1 MTSADRVPEPSGAD
15 LVRLHDPD
23 TKLVPG
29 PELGPDE
36 HPTLAGWGNLP
47 SPGVEVRG
55 EDLRALTAGRVLSRG
70 LGRAYGDSA
79 LPPPGELEVAG
90 TVLADRILGF
100 DPETGVMHA
109 EAGLSLHAINRLLIP
124 RGFFPPVTP
133 GTQFVTLGGAV
144 AADVHG
150 KNHHVAGCFG
160 QHVRRLLM
168 RVADGRVLWCSREE
182 HPDLFW
188 ATIGGMGLTGHI
200 LEVEFRM
207 DRIPS
212 TWIWGE
218 TLRVPDITEYVRML
232 KESAGDWP
240 MTMGWIDC
248 VSKGR
253 KLGRGVL
260 FRGRWATA
268 DEARAKPARPFSR
281 LTLPFMLPSW
291 TLNPLSVR
299 VFNAGVY
306 WKPTHGLK
314 PVHWESFFYP
324 LDKVRHWNRA
334 YGRKGFTQ
342 YQCVLPD
349 EAGPEAARRFLEV
362 LTSTP
367 GGTSF
372 LCVIKDCGPQSEAM
386 LSFPRRGIS
395 IALDIPVRRDT
406 QALVDRL
413 NEATLAE
420 GGRIY
425 LAKDAFTRP
434 DHFRAMEGER
444 LERFMEVRR
453 RWDPQLRMR
462 SAQSVRVL
470 GDPAG
475 PGVQTG
481 SPKV

>member
-1 MTSADRVPEPSGAD
+1 MSHAEAAESSTAE
-15 LVRLHDPD
+15 LVALRDP
-23 TKLVPG
+23 TLKLVPG
-29 PELGPDE
+29 PVVDPA
-36 HPTLAGWGNLP
+36 HAPQLAGWGNLP
-47 SPGVEVRG
+47 RPGVEVRS
-55 EDLRALTAGRVLSRG
+55 EDLEALTAGRVLSRG

-100 DPETGVMHA
+100 DPQTRLLHA
-109 EAGLSLHAINRLLIP
+109 EAGLSLLAINRLLLP
-124 RGFFPPVTP
+124 RGLFPPVTP

-160 QHVRRLLM
+160 QHVTRLRM
-168 RVADGRVLWCSREE
+168 RVADGRVLWCSREQ

-200 LEVEFRM
+200 LEVELRM
-207 DRIPS
+207 DAVPS
-212 TWIWGE
+212 SWIWGE
-218 TLRVPDITEYVRML
+218 TMRVPDILEYIRL
-232 KESAGDWP
+232 LDESAAAWP

-253 KLGRGVL
+253 NLGRGVL
-260 FRGRWATA
+260 FRGRWATPE
-268 DEARAKPARPFSR
+268 EAPPRFAKPFSR
-281 LTLPFMLPSW
+281 LSVPIMAPSW
-291 TLNPLSVR
+291 SLNSLSVR
-299 VFNAGVY
+299 AFNELY
-306 WKPTHGLK
+306 YRKPVHGLK

-324 LDKVRHWNRA
+324 LDKLWHWNRI

-342 YQCVLPD
+342 YQCVLPR
-349 EAGPEAARRFLEV
+349 EAGPEAAKRFLEV

-386 LSFPRRGIS
+386 LSFPLRGIS
-395 IALDIPVRRDT
+395 IALDIPVRANT

-413 NEATLAE
+413 NEATIAE
-420 GGRIY
+420 GGRVY

-434 DHFRAMEGER
+434 EHFRAMEGAR
-444 LERFMEVRR
+444 YDRFMEVRR
-453 RWDPQLRMR
+453 RWDPELRLR
-462 SAQSVRVL
+462 SAQSVRVFE
-470 GDPAG
+470 DR
-475 PGVQTG
+475 
-481 SPKV
+481 

>member
-1 MTSADRVPEPSGAD
+1 MSNNAADSEIDGALVPLRDPTRK
-15 LVRLHDPD
+15 LVR
-23 TKLVPG
+23 
-29 PELGPDE
+29 GPD
-36 HPTLAGWGNLP
+36 PASVAGATLAGWGNLP
-47 SPGVEVRG
+47 GLGVEVRS

-100 DPETGVMHA
+100 DPETGLMRA
-109 EAGLSLHAINRLLIP
+109 EAGLSLHAINGMMIR

-160 QHVRRLLM
+160 QHVTRLLM
-168 RVADGRVLWCSREE
+168 RVPDGRVLWCSRED

-212 TWIWGE
+212 SWIWGE
-218 TLRVPDITEYVRML
+218 TLRVPDIGEYVRLL

-260 FRGRWATA
+260 FRGRWATPE
-268 DEARAKPARPFSR
+268 EAPKKLAEPFGR
-281 LTLPFMLPSW
+281 LTVPFMLPSR
-291 TLNPLSVR
+291 TLNPLTVR
-299 VFNAGVY
+299 LFNAGVY
-306 WKPTHGLK
+306 WKPTHRLK

-349 EAGPEAARRFLEV
+349 SAGPDAARRFLEV

-372 LCVIKDCGPQSEAM
+372 LCVIKDCGPQNEAM
-386 LSFPRRGIS
+386 LSFPMRGIS
-395 IALDIPVRRDT
+395 IALDIPVRKDT

-444 LERFMEVRR
+444 LERFMAVRR
-453 RWDPQLRMR
+453 SWDPDLHMR
-462 SAQSVRVL
+462 SAQSVRIF
-470 GDPAG
+470 GDPI
-475 PGVQTG
+475 
-481 SPKV
+481 

>member
-1 MTSADRVPEPSGAD
+1 MQAEQPVMQA
-15 LVRLHDPD
+15 
-23 TKLVPG
+23 KLIPG
-29 PELGPDE
+29 PVFAAGEQ
-36 HPTLAGWGNLP
+36 PTLVGWGNLP
-47 SPGVEVRG
+47 ALGVEVRS

-79 LPPPGELEVAG
+79 LPPPGVLEVAG
-90 TVLADRILGF
+90 TVLADRILSF
-100 DPETGVMHA
+100 DPDTGLMRA
-109 EAGLSLHAINRLLIP
+109 EAGLSLHEINRLFIP
-124 RGFFPPVTP
+124 RGWFPPVTP

-160 QHVRRLLM
+160 RHVTRLLM
-168 RVADGRVLWCSREE
+168 RVPDGRVLWCSPTDQ
-182 HPDLFW
+182 PDLFW
-188 ATIGGMGLTGHI
+188 ATIGGMGLTGHV

-218 TLRVPDITEYVRML
+218 TLRVRDIGEYIGLL
-232 KESAGDWP
+232 KQSASEWP

-253 KLGRGVL
+253 RLGRGTL
-260 FRGRWATA
+260 FRGRWANP
-268 DEARAKPARPFSR
+268 DEAPAKLAAPFSR
-281 LTLPFMLPSW
+281 LTVPLMLPSW
-291 TLNPLSVR
+291 TLNPLTVR

-306 WKPTHGLK
+306 WKPTHRQK

-362 LTSTP
+362 LTTTP

-372 LCVIKDCGPQSEAM
+372 LCVIKDCGPQSEAL
-386 LSFPRRGIS
+386 LSFPTRGIS
-395 IALDIPVRRDT
+395 IALDIPVRKDT

-425 LAKDAFTRP
+425 LAKDSFTRP

-444 LERFMEVRR
+444 LDRFMEVRR
-453 RWDPQLRMR
+453 RWDPDLRMR

-470 GDPAG
+470 GDPH
-475 PGVQTG
+475 
-481 SPKV
+481 S

>member
-1 MTSADRVPEPSGAD
+1 
-15 LVRLHDPD
+15 
-23 TKLVPG
+23 
-29 PELGPDE
+29 
-36 HPTLAGWGNLP
+36 
-47 SPGVEVRG
+47 
-55 EDLRALTAGRVLSRG
+55 
-70 LGRAYGDSA
+70 
-79 LPPPGELEVAG
+79 
-90 TVLADRILGF
+90 
-100 DPETGVMHA
+100 
-109 EAGLSLHAINRLLIP
+109 
-124 RGFFPPVTP
+124 
-133 GTQFVTLGGAV
+133 V

-160 QHVRRLLM
+160 RHVTRLLM
-168 RVADGRVLWCSREE
+168 RTADGRVLWCSRED

-200 LEVEFRM
+200 LEVEFQM

-212 TWIWGE
+212 SWIWGE
-218 TLRVPDITEYVRML
+218 TLRVPDIGEYVRLL

-253 KLGRGVL
+253 QLGRGIL
-260 FRGRWATA
+260 YRGRWATP
-268 DEARAKPARPFSR
+268 DEAPKKLAKPFKRV
-281 LTLPFMLPSW
+281 TVPFMLPSW
-291 TLNPLSVR
+291 TLNPLTVR
-299 VFNAGVY
+299 MFNEGVY
-306 WKPTHGLK
+306 RKPIHRLK

-349 EAGPEAARRFLEV
+349 TAGPEAARRFLEV
-362 LTSTP
+362 LTTTP

-386 LSFPRRGIS
+386 LSFPMRGIS
-395 IALDIPVRRDT
+395 IALDIPVRKDT

-434 DHFRAMEGER
+434 EHFRAMEGER
-444 LERFMEVRR
+444 LELFMDVRR
-453 RWDPQLRMR
+453 TWDPEGRLR
-462 SAQSVRVL
+462 SAQSVRVF
-470 GDPAG
+470 GDP
-475 PGVQTG
+475 T
-481 SPKV
+481 

>member
-1 MTSADRVPEPSGAD
+1 MGTADSVLHTERPNLAVVQGQLVEGPVLAAGA
-15 LVRLHDPD
+15 
-23 TKLVPG
+23 
-29 PELGPDE
+29 E
-36 HPTLAGWGNLP
+36 PTLVGWGNLAR
-47 SPGVEVRG
+47 PGVEVLS

-79 LPPPGELEVAG
+79 QPPPGVLEVAG

-100 DPETGVMHA
+100 DPDTGLMRA
-109 EAGLSLHAINRLLIP
+109 EAGLSLHEINRLFIP
-124 RGFFPPVTP
+124 RGWFPPVTP

-160 QHVRRLLM
+160 QHVTRLLM
-168 RVADGRVLWCSREE
+168 RVPDGRVLWCSKTE
-182 HPDLFW
+182 HPDLFL
-188 ATIGGMGLTGHI
+188 ATIGGMGLTGHV

-212 TWIWGE
+212 SWIWGE
-218 TLRVPDITEYVRML
+218 TLRVGDIGEYIGLL
-232 KESAGDWP
+232 KQSASEWP

-253 KLGRGVL
+253 RLGRGVL
-260 FRGRWATA
+260 FRGRWATP
-268 DEARAKPARPFSR
+268 DEAPSKLATPFSR
-281 LTLPFMLPSW
+281 LTVPIMLPSW
-291 TLNPLSVR
+291 TLNPVTVR
-299 VFNAGVY
+299 AFNAGVY
-306 WKPTHGLK
+306 WKPTHRQK

-372 LCVIKDCGPQSEAM
+372 LCVIKDCGPQSDAM
-386 LSFPRRGIS
+386 LSFPTRGIS
-395 IALDIPVRRDT
+395 IALDIPVRTDT

-425 LAKDAFTRP
+425 LAKDSFTRP

-444 LERFMEVRR
+444 LDRFMEVRR
-453 RWDPQLRMR
+453 RWDPDLRMR

-475 PGVQTG
+475 GQDRDI
-481 SPKV
+481 

>member
-1 MTSADRVPEPSGAD
+1 MSQAQSVSEPTAEVVP
-15 LVRLHDPD
+15 LRDP
-23 TKLVPG
+23 TVKLVPG
-29 PELGPDE
+29 PVLPPGS

-47 SPGVEVRG
+47 APGVEVRS
-55 EDLRALTAGRVLSRG
+55 ENLPALTAGRVLSRG

-100 DPETGVMHA
+100 DPESGLMHA
-109 EAGLSLHAINRLLIP
+109 EAGLSLLAINRLMIP

-160 QHVRRLLM
+160 QHVTRLLM
-168 RVADGRVLWCSREE
+168 RVADGRVLWCSREQ

-207 DRIPS
+207 DKIPS
-212 TWIWGE
+212 SWIWGE
-218 TLRVPDITEYVRML
+218 TMRAPNIDEYMRML
-232 KESAGDWP
+232 DEAAREWP

-248 VSKGR
+248 ASKGR
-253 KLGRGVL
+253 RLGRGVL
-260 FRGRWATA
+260 FRGRWATPE
-268 DEARAKPARPFSR
+268 EAPRRPAKPFSR
-281 LTLPFMLPSW
+281 LSVPFMLPSW
-291 TLNPLSVR
+291 TLNPLTVR
-299 VFNAGVY
+299 AFNMAYY
-306 WKPTHGLK
+306 WKPVHGQK
-314 PVHWESFFYP
+314 AVHWESFFYP
-324 LDKVRHWNRA
+324 LDKIWHWNRL

-342 YQCVLPD
+342 YQCVLPR
-349 EAGPEAARRFLEV
+349 EAGPAAARRFLEV

-367 GGTSF
+367 GGASF
-372 LCVIKDCGPQSEAM
+372 LCVIKDCGPQSDAL
-386 LSFPRRGIS
+386 LSFPLRGIS
-395 IALDIPVRRDT
+395 IALDIPVRANT

-413 NEATLAE
+413 NEATIAE

-434 DHFRAMEGER
+434 DHFRAMEGAR
-444 LERFMEVRR
+444 LDRFMDVRR
-453 RWDPQLRMR
+453 RWDPQLRLR
-462 SAQSVRVL
+462 SAQSVRVF
-470 GDPAG
+470 GDG
-475 PGVQTG
+475 ET
-481 SPKV
+481 

>member
-1 MTSADRVPEPSGAD
+1 MSEAADRESSEAGDGALVPLRDPERK
-15 LVRLHDPD
+15 LVR
-23 TKLVPG
+23 
-29 PELGPDE
+29 GPD
-36 HPTLAGWGNLP
+36 PATIAGATLVGWGNLP
-47 SPGVEVRG
+47 APGVEVRS
-55 EDLRALTAGRVLSRG
+55 EDLAALSAGRVLSRG

-90 TVLADRILGF
+90 TVLADRILSF
-100 DPETGVMHA
+100 DPDTGLMRA
-109 EAGLSLHAINRLLIP
+109 EAGLSLHAINGLMIR
-124 RGFFPPVTP
+124 RGYFPPVTP

-160 QHVRRLLM
+160 EHVTRLRM
-168 RVADGRVLWCSREE
+168 RVADGRVLECSRED
-182 HPDLFW
+182 HPELFW

-212 TWIWGE
+212 SWIWGE
-218 TLRVPDITEYVRML
+218 TLRVPDIGEYVRLL
-232 KESAGDWP
+232 KESAGEWP

-248 VSKGR
+248 VSQGR
-253 KLGRGVL
+253 KLGRGIL
-260 FRGRWATA
+260 FRGRWATP
-268 DEARAKPARPFSR
+268 DEAPRKLAEPFAR
-281 LTLPFMLPSW
+281 LTVPFMLPSW
-291 TLNPLSVR
+291 TLNPLTVR
-299 VFNAGVY
+299 MFNAGVY

-314 PVHWESFFYP
+314 AIHWESFFYP

-334 YGRKGFTQ
+334 YGREGFTQ

-349 EAGPEAARRFLEV
+349 SAGPEAARRFLEV

-372 LCVIKDCGPQSEAM
+372 LCVIKDCGPESEAL
-386 LSFPRRGIS
+386 LSFPMRGIS
-395 IALDIPVRRDT
+395 IALDIPVREDT

-434 DHFRAMEGER
+434 EHFRAMEGER
-444 LERFMEVRR
+444 LDRFMAVRR
-453 RWDPQLRMR
+453 AWDPQLRLR
-462 SAQSVRVL
+462 SAQSVRVF
-470 GDPAG
+470 GDG
-475 PGVQTG
+475 QTR
-481 SPKV
+481 

>member
-1 MTSADRVPEPSGAD
+1 MASNTAESEPDAGAA
-15 LVRLHDPD
+15 LVALHDPA
-23 TKLVPG
+23 TKLVAG
-29 PELGPDE
+29 PQLGPQDA
-36 HPTLAGWGNLP
+36 PTLAGWGNLAA
-47 SPGVEVRG
+47 PGVEVRS
-55 EDLRALTAGRVLSRG
+55 EDLCALTAGRVLSRG

-90 TVLADRILGF
+90 TVLADRILSF
-100 DPETGVMHA
+100 DPATGVMRA
-109 EAGLSLHAINRLLIP
+109 EAGLSLHAINGLMIR
-124 RGFFPPVTP
+124 RGYFPPVTP

-160 QHVRRLLM
+160 EHVTRLRM
-168 RVADGRVLWCSREE
+168 RVADGRVLWCSRED

-207 DRIPS
+207 DPIPS
-212 TWIWGE
+212 SWIWAE
-218 TLRVPDITEYVRML
+218 TLRVPDIGEYVRL
-232 KESAGDWP
+232 LEESAGAWP

-248 VSKGR
+248 VAKGR
-253 KLGRGVL
+253 QLGRGIL
-260 FRGRWATA
+260 FRGRWATPDQA
-268 DEARAKPARPFSR
+268 PAKIAEPFGR
-281 LTLPFMLPSW
+281 VTVPFLLPSW
-291 TLNPLSVR
+291 TLNPLTVR
-299 VFNAGVY
+299 LFNEGVY
-306 WKPTHGLK
+306 RKPTHRLK

-342 YQCVLPD
+342 YQCVLPRS
-349 EAGPEAARRFLEV
+349 AGPEAARRFLEV

-372 LCVIKDCGPQSEAM
+372 LCVIKDCGRESEAL
-386 LSFPRRGIS
+386 LSFPKPGIS
-395 IALDIPVRRDT
+395 IALDIPVRKDT

-413 NEATLAE
+413 NQATLAE

-425 LAKDAFTRP
+425 LAKDAFTRA

-444 LERFMEVRR
+444 FERFMQVRR
-453 RWDPQLRMR
+453 RWDPELRLR

-470 GDPAG
+470 GDPARA
-475 PGVQTG
+475 
-481 SPKV
+481 

>member
-1 MTSADRVPEPSGAD
+1 MSEPADERVGAVVALRD
-15 LVRLHDPD
+15 PQRKQVR
-23 TKLVPG
+23 
-29 PELGPDE
+29 GPD
-36 HPTLAGWGNLP
+36 PAVLAGATLVGWGKLP
-47 SPGVEVRG
+47 APGFEVRS
-55 EDLRALTAGRVLSRG
+55 EDLPALTAGRVLSRG

-90 TVLADRILGF
+90 TVLADRILAW
-100 DPETGVMHA
+100 DPATGLLRA
-109 EAGLSLHAINRLLIP
+109 EAGLSLHAINHLMIP

-160 QHVRRLLM
+160 EHVTRLWL
-168 RVADGRVLWCSREE
+168 RVADGRILVCSREQ
-182 HPDLFW
+182 HPELFW

-200 LEVEFRM
+200 LEVELHM
-207 DRIPS
+207 DMIPS
-212 TWIWGE
+212 SWIWGE
-218 TLRVPDITEYVRML
+218 TLRVPDIGEYIRLL
-232 KESAGDWP
+232 KESAAAWP

-248 VSKGR
+248 VSQGR

-260 FRGRWATA
+260 FRGRWAEPG
-268 DEARAKPARPFSR
+268 EAPTKLAQPFSR
-281 LTLPFMLPSW
+281 VTVPFDLPSW
-291 TLNPLSVR
+291 TLNPLTVR
-299 VFNAGVY
+299 MFNAAVY
-306 WKPTHGLK
+306 WKPTHAQK

-349 EAGPEAARRFLEV
+349 AAGPEAARRFLEV

-372 LCVIKDCGPQSEAM
+372 LCVIKDCGPEGQGM
-386 LSFPRRGIS
+386 LSFPTRGIS
-395 IALDIPVRRDT
+395 IALDIPVRADT

-434 DHFRAMEGER
+434 EHFRAMEGPR
-444 LERFMEVRR
+444 LDRFMAVRR
-453 RWDPQLRMR
+453 EWDPQLRLR

-470 GDPAG
+470 QDPVG
-475 PGVQTG
+475 
-481 SPKV
+481 

>member
-1 MTSADRVPEPSGAD
+1 MPTSAADSSSGAD
-15 LVRLHDPD
+15 QV
-23 TKLVPG
+23 LVPLRD
-29 PELGPDE
+29 PTRKQVAGPD
-36 HPTLAGWGNLP
+36 PAGIAGATLAGWGNLP
-47 SPGVEVRG
+47 APGVEVRS
-55 EDLRALTAGRVLSRG
+55 EDLAALTAGRVLSRG

-100 DPETGVMHA
+100 DPETGLLRA
-109 EAGLSLHAINRLLIP
+109 EAGLSLHTINRLMLP

-160 QHVRRLLM
+160 EHVTRLLL
-168 RVADGRVLWCSREE
+168 RVADGRILWCSRED

-212 TWIWGE
+212 PWIWGE
-218 TLRVPDITEYVRML
+218 TLRVPDIGEYVRLL
-232 KESAGDWP
+232 KESAGEWP

-260 FRGRWATA
+260 FRGRWAEPG
-268 DEARAKPARPFSR
+268 EAPNKPAKPFNRVTVPFN
-281 LTLPFMLPSW
+281 LPSF
-291 TLNPLSVR
+291 TLNPLTVR
-299 VFNAGVY
+299 AFNGLYY
-306 WKPTHGLK
+306 WKPIHGLK
-314 PVHWESFFYP
+314 PVHWEAFFYP
-324 LDKVRHWNRA
+324 LDKVRHWNRG

-349 EAGPEAARRFLEV
+349 SAGPEAARRFLEV
-362 LTSTP
+362 LTTTP

-372 LCVIKDCGPQSEAM
+372 LCVIKDCGPEGQGM
-386 LSFPRRGIS
+386 LSFPTRGIS
-395 IALDIPVRRDT
+395 IALDIPVRAGT

-444 LERFMEVRR
+444 YDRFMAVRR
-453 RWDPQLRMR
+453 AWDPQLRLR
-462 SAQSVRVL
+462 SAQSVRL
-470 GDPAG
+470 FQDP
-475 PGVQTG
+475 
-481 SPKV
+481 

>member
-1 MTSADRVPEPSGAD
+1 MPGEDSVASETAAV
-15 LVRLHDPD
+15 VQLHD
-23 TKLVPG
+23 TERKLVAG
-29 PELGPDE
+29 PTIAAGQAPQ
-36 HPTLAGWGNLP
+36 LAGWGNLP
-47 SPGVEVRG
+47 VPGVEVRS

-79 LPPPGELEVAG
+79 LPPPGELEVAS
-90 TVLADRILGF
+90 TVLADRILAL
-100 DPETGVMHA
+100 DEQTGRIRA
-109 EAGLSLHAINRLLIP
+109 EAGLSIQTLNRLLIP
-124 RGFFPPVTP
+124 RGLFPPVTP

-160 QHVRRLLM
+160 RHVHRLLM
-168 RVADGRVLWCSREE
+168 RVPDGRVLWCSADE

-188 ATIGGMGLTGHI
+188 ATIGGMGLTGHV
-200 LEVEFRM
+200 LEVEFTM
-207 DRIPS
+207 ERIPS
-212 TWIWGE
+212 PWIWGE
-218 TLRVPDITEYVRML
+218 TLRASDISEYVRLL
-232 KESAGDWP
+232 KESAADWP

-260 FRGRWATA
+260 FRGRWASPS
-268 DEARAKPARPFSR
+268 EAPDRPAEPFSR
-281 LTLPFMLPSW
+281 LTVPFMMPSW
-291 TLNPLSVR
+291 LLNPLTVR
-299 VFNAGVY
+299 VFNAGY
-306 WKPTHGLK
+306 YYKPIHATK

-324 LDKVRHWNRA
+324 LDAFRHWNRG

-372 LCVIKDCGPQSEAM
+372 LCVIKDCGPQSQAT
-386 LSFPRRGIS
+386 LSFPMRGIS
-395 IALDIPVRRDT
+395 IALDIPVREDT

-413 NEATLAE
+413 NEATIAE

-425 LAKDAFTRP
+425 LAKDAFTRA

-444 LERFMEVRR
+444 YDRFVAVRD
-453 RWDPQLRMR
+453 RWDPERRMR
-462 SAQSVRVL
+462 SAQSVRL
-470 GDPAG
+470 FGD
-475 PGVQTG
+475 
-481 SPKV
+481 SKM

>member
-1 MTSADRVPEPSGAD
+1 MASSAADSVTGDVGGDVGGELVPLRDGS
-15 LVRLHDPD
+15 R
-23 TKLVPG
+23 KLVPG
-29 PELGPDE
+29 PALSGEQLPM
-36 HPTLAGWGNLP
+36 LAGWGNLP
-47 SPGVEVRG
+47 VPGVEVRS
-55 EDLRALTAGRVLSRG
+55 EDLHALTAGRVLSRG
-70 LGRAYGDSA
+70 LGRSYGDSA
-79 LPPPGELEVAG
+79 LPPPGELEVAS
-90 TVLADRILGF
+90 TVLADRILHF
-100 DPETGVMHA
+100 DPATGLMRA
-109 EAGLSLHAINRLLIP
+109 EAGLSLHAINAMMIR

-160 QHVRRLLM
+160 RHVTRLLM
-168 RVADGRVLWCSREE
+168 RTADGRVLWCSRDD

-212 TWIWGE
+212 SWIWGE
-218 TLRVPDITEYVRML
+218 TLRVPDIGEYVRLL
-232 KESAGDWP
+232 KESAADWP

-253 KLGRGVL
+253 RLGRGIL
-260 FRGRWATA
+260 FRGRWATPK
-268 DEARAKPARPFSR
+268 EAPKKYAAPFKR
-281 LTLPFMLPSW
+281 ITVPFMLPSW
-291 TLNPLSVR
+291 TLNPLTVR
-299 VFNAGVY
+299 MFNEGVY
-306 WKPTHGLK
+306 RKPIHAQK

-349 EAGPEAARRFLEV
+349 TAGPEAARRFLEV
-362 LTSTP
+362 LTTTP

-386 LSFPRRGIS
+386 LSFPMRGIS
-395 IALDIPVRRDT
+395 IALDIPVRKDT

-425 LAKDAFTRP
+425 LAKDAFTRA

-444 LERFMEVRR
+444 LERFMDVRR
-453 RWDPQLRMR
+453 RWDPELRLR
-462 SAQSVRVL
+462 SAQSVRMF
-470 GDPAG
+470 GDASG
-475 PGVQTG
+475 
-481 SPKV
+481 

>member
-1 MTSADRVPEPSGAD
+1 MPTDAANSEALVP
-15 LVRLHDPD
+15 LRDPT
-23 TKLVPG
+23 TKLVRG
-29 PELGPDE
+29 PAIDSAKP
-36 HPTLAGWGNLP
+36 PTLVGWGNLP
-47 SPGVEVRG
+47 APGVEVLS
-55 EDLRALTAGRVLSRG
+55 EDLQALTAGRVLSRG

-90 TVLADRILGF
+90 TTLADRIVSF
-100 DPETGVMHA
+100 NADTGLMRA
-109 EAGLSLHAINRLLIP
+109 EAGLSLHAINGSMIR
-124 RGFFPPVTP
+124 RGLFPPVTP

-160 QHVRRLLM
+160 QHVTRLRM
-168 RVADGRVLWCSREE
+168 RVADGRILWCSRED
-182 HPDLFW
+182 HPELFW

-207 DRIPS
+207 DKIPS
-212 TWIWGE
+212 SWIWAE
-218 TLRVPDITEYVRML
+218 TIRVPEIGEYIRLL
-232 KESAGDWP
+232 KESASEWP

-253 KLGRGVL
+253 KLGRGIL
-260 FRGRWATA
+260 FRGRWATPDQA
-268 DEARAKPARPFSR
+268 PNKLAEPFGR
-281 LTLPFMLPSW
+281 LTVPFMLPSW
-291 TLNPLSVR
+291 TLNPLTVR
-299 VFNAGVY
+299 MFNAGVY
-306 WKPTHGLK
+306 RTPTHRLK

-349 EAGPEAARRFLEV
+349 AAGPEAARRFLEV

-372 LCVIKDCGPQSEAM
+372 LCVIKDCGPQSQAT
-386 LSFPRRGIS
+386 LSFPTHGIS
-395 IALDIPVRRDT
+395 IALDIPVRPDT

-434 DHFRAMEGER
+434 EHFRAMEGER
-444 LERFMEVRR
+444 LERFMAVRR
-453 RWDPQLRMR
+453 AWDPDLRLR

-470 GDPAG
+470 GDPA
-475 PGVQTG
+475 
-481 SPKV
+481 